1 MASKWKEFLT
11 SDPQGKIW
19 WDNLEFDLSQENLS
33 PDIHDRFLSAIE
45 QLIETNEGDTLPVDV
60 IVNALREP
68 PALFSLQGP
77 PKPDTEP
84 LSRVVDAASFADFYI
99 EMRLGIDGGET
110 RKDQIWKMFKN
121 GDIVP
126 ERHFKRDAKLKSD
139 RNLFWGTP
147 TRCLESL
154 CGTHE
159 IRPNEYAV
167 HPPEKADSVAT
178 EIRNLLGLN
187 LINQGV
193 GLYRLDIPIELLR
206 NVKICVPTTLDSS
219 PRCVFLPV
227 DRTTRYGW
235 TLHLHRL
242 EPGVEEVVIEPI
254 EFTKDFKVT
263 QIGFVQ
269 EPLPDEQTVWKAV
282 GDIVENRHPKPK
294 VVKNRQPKRKLR
306 KDH

>member
-11 SDPQGKIW
+11 SDPFGKIW

-33 PDIHDRFLSAIE
+33 ADIHDRFLSAIE
-45 QLIETNEGDTLPVDV
+45 QLIETNQGDTLPVDV
-60 IVNALREP
+60 IVNVLREP
-68 PALFSLQGP
+68 PAVFSLQGP
-77 PKPDTEP
+77 PAVFSLQDSPKPDTEP
-84 LSRVVDAASFADFYI
+84 LSRVVDADSFANFYI
-99 EMRLGIDGGET
+99 DIRSGGLDSGET

-167 HPPEKADSVAT
+167 HPPDKADSIAT

-187 LINQGV
+187 LIKKGV
-193 GLYRLDIPIELLR
+193 GLYRLDIPIELLDG
-206 NVKICVPTTLDSS
+206 VKICVPTTLDSS
-219 PRCVFLPV
+219 PLCVFLPV
-227 DRTTRYGW
+227 DRTTRVGW

-269 EPLPDEQTVWKAV
+269 EPPPPEQTLWKAV
-282 GDIVENRHPKPK
+282 EDIVKKRHRKRP
-294 VVKNRQPKRKLR
+294 VKRG
-306 KDH
+306 H